1 MDPHDKEAAEAELSS
16 ILKIIGQCMDEAW
29 QIWRGFYEPQHAILD
44 ARARAA
50 IVFCHIVD
58 RAKVLF
64 VGVPNV
70 TVGTAKGVFR
80 LFVGDEIALR
90 FKKANKG
97 GLTSNISTNQQRLID
112 MQFRIPGILPTM
124 MLNAVYQLDNLQ
136 RELENLMVTYQ
147 LDRKMHWSIQITP
160 DLSGAMPIPIPVTPP
175 AAPNKPERSKIKGTE
190 KDKKSGTVE

>member
-1 MDPHDKEAAEAELSS
+1 
-16 ILKIIGQCMDEAW
+16 MDEAW
-29 QIWRGFYEPQHAILD
+29 QTWRSFYEPQHAILD

-50 IVFCHIVD
+50 VVFCHIVD
-58 RAKVLF
+58 RAKALF

-80 LFVGDEIALR
+80 VFVGDEIALR

-136 RELENLMVTYQ
+136 RDLENLMITYQ
-147 LDRKMHWSIQITP
+147 LDRKIHWSIQITP
-160 DLSGAMPIPIPVTPP
+160 DASAGAPIPMPTTPAPV
-175 AAPNKPERSKIKGTE
+175 PNKPQRSKVKGAK